1 VDLLLSEGSAMLHAI
16 FPGIATLPNIMGKG
30 SALDS
35 GGFIGYVI
43 FWYTLGFLT
52 RAMRNS

>member
-1 VDLLLSEGSAMLHAI
+1 MLHSI

-30 SALDS
+30 SALNT

-43 FWYTLGFLT
+43 FWYATLNVIVYE
-52 RAMRNS
+52 MY